1 MTKLTLLAALG
12 ILLTVQIVASTK
24 LVCYMT
30 NWSQYRPGNGK
41 FLPENIDPFLCTHVV
56 YALASISYDNQITTI
71 EWNDDVLYKSL
82 NDLKKVNPTLKTML
96 SVGGLVNGVSP
107 YIRMVSTPETR
118 KTFIRS
124 ALLFLRLH
132 EFDGMDIDWQYP
144 GHNGSP
150 PEDKQ
155 RFTTFLKELREAV
168 ELDAIDTKK
177 TPLILSCKVSGIKY
191 TIEHAYEV
199 AEISGLLDFL
209 TIMSYD
215 YHGHWDPVTG
225 HNSPLFRSSLDTG
238 NIIHH
243 NINSSVEFWL
253 SSGAHAE
260 RLLLGFPTYGRT
272 FLLSTSQTGLG
283 APANGPADAGPY
295 TREAGFW
302 SYYEICPMESSV
314 TIEWINEQMVP
325 YAVQGRAWV
334 GFDNRESFTAKAQW
348 LNSLSLGG
356 ASVWTLDFDD
366 FSGRFCY
373 NGAYPLVN
381 HLRNALGKHF
391 VIIMQKKTQ
400 KLFCL
405 LLYALIESLFT
416 GFPPKPTTTPR
427 PTTTADP
434 IASFCVGKPDGLYP
448 NPSDETTYFQC
459 FRGNTYLHKCQPG
472 LVYSDACKCCD
483 WP

>member
-1 MTKLTLLAALG
+1 MHNHIVFSIALG

-71 EWNDDVLYKSL
+71 ELNDNELYKSL
-82 NDLKKVNPTLKTML
+82 NDLKTVFTESYNTCTVCLYL
-96 SVGGLVNGVSP
+96 HFR
-107 YIRMVSTPETR
+107 YIRMVSTPENR
-118 KTFIRS
+118 KTFIHS

-168 ELDAIDTKK
+168 EQEAIDTKK
-177 TPLILSCKVSGIKY
+177 TPLIISCKVSGIKS
-191 TIEHAYEV
+191 TIERAYEV

-209 TIMSYD
+209 TILSYD
-215 YHGHWDPVTG
+215 YHGHWDPMTG

-238 NIIHH
+238 NTIHH
-243 NINSSVEFWL
+243 NINSSVGFWL
-253 SSGAHAE
+253 GNGAHAE

-314 TIEWINEQMVP
+314 TIEWIDEQMVP

-334 GFDNRESFTAKAQW
+334 GFDNRESFAAKVQW
-348 LNSLSLGG
+348 LNSMSLGG

-366 FSGRFCY
+366 FSGSFCY
-373 NGAYPLVN
+373 SGSYPLVN
-381 HLRNALGKHF
+381 HLRNAL
-391 VIIMQKKTQ
+391 
-400 KLFCL
+400 
-405 LLYALIESLFT
+405 

-448 NPSDETTYFQC
+448 NPADETTYFQC

-472 LVYSDACKCCD
+472 LVFVDDCKCCD

>member
-1 MTKLTLLAALG
+1 MLYIFLSFSL
-12 ILLTVQIVASTK
+12 
-24 LVCYMT
+24 
-30 NWSQYRPGNGK
+30 PGYGK
-41 FLPENIDPFLCTHVV
+41 FLPEDIDPFLCTHVV
-56 YALASISYDNQITTI
+56 YALATIGYDNQITTI

-82 NDLKKVNPTLKTML
+82 NGLKKVNPLLKTLL
-96 SVGGLVNGVSP
+96 SVGGTVNGVSP
-107 YIRMVSTPETR
+107 YINMVSTPENR

-124 ALLFLRLH
+124 AMLFLRLH
-132 EFDGMDIDWQYP
+132 EFDGIDIDWQYP

-150 PEDKQ
+150 SDDKQ
-155 RFTTFLKELREAV
+155 RFTTFVKELRKAV
-168 ELDAIDTKK
+168 EQEAIDTKK
-177 TPLILSCKVSGIKY
+177 TPLIMSCKVSGIKS
-191 TIEHAYEV
+191 TIENAYEV
-199 AEISGLLDFL
+199 AEISFQSDFL
-209 TIMSYD
+209 TILSFD
-215 YHGHWDPVTG
+215 YHGHWDPETG

-243 NINSSVEFWL
+243 NINSSVDFWL
-253 SSGAHAE
+253 SNGAHAD

-283 APANGPADAGPY
+283 APASGPADAGPY

-314 TIEWINEQMVP
+314 SVEWIDEQMVP

-334 GFDNRESFTAKAQW
+334 GFDNRESFTAKVQW
-348 LNSLSLGG
+348 LNSLNLGG

-366 FSGRFCY
+366 FAGRFCY
-373 NGAYPLVN
+373 SGSYPLVN
-381 HLRNALGKHF
+381 HLRNALGKHDYNAEKDHKMPSVF
-391 VIIMQKKTQ
+391 YYMY
-400 KLFCL
+400 CD
-405 LLYALIESLFT
+405 AESLST

-434 IASFCVGKPDGLYP
+434 ITSFCLGKPDGLYP
-448 NPSDETTYFQC
+448 NPADTTTYFQC

-472 LVYSDACKCCD
+472 LVYVDACKCCD